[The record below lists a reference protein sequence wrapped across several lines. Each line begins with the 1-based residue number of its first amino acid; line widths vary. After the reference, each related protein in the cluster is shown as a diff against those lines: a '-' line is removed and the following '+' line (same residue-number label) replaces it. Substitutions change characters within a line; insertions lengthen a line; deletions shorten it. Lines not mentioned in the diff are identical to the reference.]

1 MEPKIDTLQSY
12 HAGAFQNDRSPTP
25 IAFLSALSTPRPVE
39 FHTMQIH
46 HHFNLQLR
54 GSLESLWYR
63 GRKSIT
69 HVIAPG
75 HTSLNVA
82 SEPFR
87 CMIAPTLNSVSLH
100 VILPQSWMNLVRQQH
115 EEQLGV
121 RASREL
127 HPVLGNWQPEL
138 QLPARQIAEILQFD
152 EYPMRMKMEELL
164 LELALRLWQA
174 SPPKPPRATS
184 EKLNKHVL
192 IRILDYFHA
201 HFTEDISLESLANV
215 SGLSPFHFCRAFRTS
230 VGISPWQYLK
240 DIRLAESRLL
250 LLKSKLSVTDIALA
264 LGYNSTSHFS
274 TAFRNA
280 FGVSPSQFRQASR

>member
-1 MEPKIDTLQSY
+1 MEPKVDTLKSY
-12 HAGAFQNDRSPTP
+12 HAGAFQNDRSHSP

-54 GSLESLWYR
+54 GSLESQWYR
-63 GRKSIT
+63 GRRSIP

-115 EEQLGV
+115 EEQLGS
-121 RASREL
+121 RANREL
-127 HPVLGNWQPEL
+127 HPVLGSWRPEL
-138 QLPARQIAEILQFD
+138 QLPARQIAEILQLE
-152 EYPMRMKMEELL
+152 EYPVRLQMEELL
-164 LELALRLWQA
+164 LGLAFRLWQA
-174 SPPKPPRATS
+174 EHPKPPRATS
-184 EKLNKHVL
+184 EKLNSHVL
-192 IRILDYFHA
+192 IRILDYIHA
-201 HFTEDISLESLANV
+201 HFSEDISLESLANV
-215 SGLSPFHFCRAFRTS
+215 SGLSPFHFCRAFRYS
-230 VGISPWQYLK
+230 VGVSPWQYLK
-240 DIRLAESRLL
+240 DIRLAESRLN
-250 LLKSKLSVTDIALA
+250 LLKSELSVTDIALQ
-264 LGYNSTSHFS
+264 LGFSSTSHFS

-280 FGVSPSQFRQASR
+280 FGISPAQFRKASR